1 MQAGGRLSSQAHPSG
16 APRPVDTWGSLSPKP
31 PRPMCAAVLS
41 WESLESPVPQG
52 PGRPSGP
59 PKLCSLW
66 AFLHAAVWSRIILGS
81 PESRE
86 REQQGRP
93 GLCRVWP
100 PGAQLWQDPSQKA
113 EAGTSGDLT
122 YEEATR
128 PAVPFP
134 GDRGWVALPRDGATR
149 WPPPAGLGEDAAALG
164 RAGPRHLQPHLILSQ
179 PHQGPEIIGKSDA
192 HLPHPVPDIHS
203 PTPQPVPGQACSRL
217 SPRPLSAPGAT
228 CPFPVSPARPQ
239 PAVVGMTLVPHG
251 GAIRTPGRKPW
262 RESQL
267 DLLLS
272 HRLFPHCTL
281 TTRNSIP
288 FLLLLTAL

>member
-66 AFLHAAVWSRIILGS
+66 AFLRAAVGSRIILGS

-86 REQQGRP
+86 RGQQGRP

-128 PAVPFP
+128 PAVAFP
-134 GDRGWVALPRDGATR
+134 GDWGWVALPRDRATR

-179 PHQGPEIIGKSDA
+179 PHQGPEIIGKLDA

-203 PTPQPVPGQACSRL
+203 PTPATGARPSLLPSLPKASFCSGCHLPLPCTPCVTSACSRGCD
-217 SPRPLSAPGAT
+217 PSATWRGNQD
-228 CPFPVSPARPQ
+228 ARPKALEGI
-239 PAVVGMTLVPHG
+239 PAGPASVPQVISSLH
-251 GAIRTPGRKPW
+251 P
-262 RESQL
+262 
-267 DLLLS
+267 D
-272 HRLFPHCTL
+272 
-281 TTRNSIP
+281 N
-288 FLLLLTAL
+288 